1 MVELRNTLLKAIG
14 AVGGLQL
21 GLAAAVLVAQQAG
34 PLFPAAPTGMVTDV
48 AEIIPAD
55 VEARITTQL
64 TRLRDSTGGEV
75 AIVTLP
81 DIGDHEASDVALD
94 IGRSWGVGGK
104 YPVGDRRRNA
114 GAVLLVV
121 PRTEDHGG
129 TVYLASG
136 QGTEGFLTD
145 AMAGRIIDEMIP
157 ALRAGDY
164 GAAIEHGSTLITD
177 LVARELGATDPALL
191 VQRRGMPSWVLLF
204 LIVLVVVIVVLVVIG
219 AVTSGGGKGR
229 GGRGG
234 FTGGSG
240 RSRGWGSPVV
250 WGGGSRGGGFS
261 GGFGGGGFGGGG
273 FGGFGGGGGFSGGG
287 AGRGF

>member
-1 MVELRNTLLKAIG
+1 GPCRWRCTRAPGSGTFQWRNGDSRDTGSRSSRRRSPARWLGPWPAGRFPAPGRRAAGRQAGATAGTGDGSQALRRQYLGTSISGSAVVELRNTLLKAIG

-34 PLFPAAPTGMVTDV
+34 PLFPAAPTGMGTDV

-81 DIGDHEASDVALD
+81 DLGDHEASDVALD

-157 ALRAGDY
+157 AL
-164 GAAIEHGSTLITD
+164 
-177 LVARELGATDPALL
+177 
-191 VQRRGMPSWVLLF
+191 
-204 LIVLVVVIVVLVVIG
+204 
-219 AVTSGGGKGR
+219 
-229 GGRGG
+229 
-234 FTGGSG
+234 
-240 RSRGWGSPVV
+240 
-250 WGGGSRGGGFS
+250 
-261 GGFGGGGFGGGG
+261 
-273 FGGFGGGGGFSGGG
+273 
-287 AGRGF
+287 